1 MIEVRISASKLAK
14 FDNEVHR
21 GMLVLRELREAG
33 VPVVGT
39 LFPLGAERGRLEIEY
54 DELVSDE
61 WVFRWVEA

>member
-1 MIEVRISASKLAK
+1 MIEVRIATSKLAK

-33 VPVVGT
+33 VPVVGV
-39 LFPLGAERGRLEIEY
+39 LFPLGVERGKLEIEY

-61 WVFRWVEA
+61 WVFRWVDA